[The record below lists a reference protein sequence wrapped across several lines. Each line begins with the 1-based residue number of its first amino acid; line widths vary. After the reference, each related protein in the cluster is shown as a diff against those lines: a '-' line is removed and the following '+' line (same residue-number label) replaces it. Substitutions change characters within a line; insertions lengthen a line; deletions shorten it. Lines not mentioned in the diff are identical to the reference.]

1 MKIVDVLY
9 DSQYI
14 AGCPTCDYGSTY
26 LSDFT
31 IVYEDK
37 HELNFRIE
45 GENGSLLSEGKLM
58 TILANTSDEQEIKEA
73 IIQNCKDII
82 KASKIHY
89 YSGKLYINDEE
100 VNIDE

>member
-1 MKIVDVLY
+1 MKIIDVRY
-9 DSQYI
+9 DSEHI

-26 LSDFT
+26 LTDFT
-31 IVYEDK
+31 LVYDDE
-37 HELNFRIE
+37 HEVNFRIE
-45 GENGSLLSEGKLM
+45 GENGSLLSEGRLM
-58 TILANTSDEQEIKEA
+58 TILANTSDEREIKEA

>member
-1 MKIVDVLY
+1 MKIIDVRY
-9 DSQYI
+9 DSSHIQ
-14 AGCPTCDYGSTY
+14 GCPTCDYGSTY

-31 IVYEDK
+31 LVYEDE
-37 HELNFRIE
+37 HEINFRIE
-45 GENGSLLSEGKLM
+45 GENGSLLSEGRLM

-89 YSGKLYINDEE
+89 YSGKLYINNEE

>member
-1 MKIVDVLY
+1 MKIIDVRY

-14 AGCPTCDYGSTY
+14 PGCPTCDYGSTY

-31 IVYEDK
+31 IVYEDE

-45 GENGSLLSEGKLM
+45 GVNGSLLSEGKLM

-89 YSGKLYINDEE
+89 YSGKLYINNEE